1 MEHQDHQTENDEK
14 RLVALFEAYRDV
26 LPDPEPSA
34 NFMPRL
40 WQKIEARE
48 RASTIL
54 GRLARNVVTA
64 TLALSSILAIAVSL
78 SYSRM
83 ATLPSETYVEV
94 LAEQHAGENLEYFEP
109 VHVEPIADQR

>member
-1 MEHQDHQTENDEK
+1 MEHQNHQTENDDQ
-14 RLVALFEAYRDV
+14 RLIALFQAYHDA
-26 LPDPEPSA
+26 LPDPDPSA

-54 GRLARNVVTA
+54 GRVARNVVTA
-64 TLALSSILAIAVSL
+64 ALALTSILALAVSV

-83 ATLPSETYVEV
+83 ATLPSDTYVEV
-94 LAEQHAGENLEYFEP
+94 LAEQHAGENLDYFEP
-109 VHVEPIADQR
+109 VHIEPIADQR